1 MARRNVWTTE
11 ETRELLAIIKEL
23 DLMKM
28 FGEERNNK
36 LYQIAENE
44 LKQRGLFDKDA
55 FQIEH
60 KWKNLKR
67 TYHKTKRENYLTESC
82 EFYEELDELMAMKP
96 AASSS
101 KVKDATE
108 RPKRPRAVLENFD
121 LLLTKL
127 AKADRENNEEFFKKQ
142 KDLVDYEFD
151 LYTHDERQYTTK
163 VSQMLNRN
171 MNDFCIKAHQILI
184 QEGVV
189 EPIVQ
194 NEGEVSSLEEV
205 QDEQVLAQTEQIMLM
220 EHQPVIKKEIVKEF
234 YQTWREEEPL

>member
-28 FGEERNNK
+28 FGEERNTK
-36 LYQIAENE
+36 LYQIAEDE
-44 LKQRGLFDKDA
+44 LKHRGFYYKDA

-96 AASSS
+96 TTTTSKARGEAS
-101 KVKDATE
+101 D

-127 AKADRENNEEFFKKQ
+127 AKVERENNDEFFKKQ

-151 LYTHDERQYTTK
+151 LYTHDERQYTAK

-171 MNDFCIKAHQILI
+171 MNDFCVKASQILL
-184 QEGVV
+184 QEGIV
-189 EPIVQ
+189 EKIVD
-194 NEGEVSSLEEV
+194 EVEDAPNMEDPKET
-205 QDEQVLAQTEQIMLM
+205 QDLEQIMVM
-220 EHQPVIKKEIVKEF
+220 EQQPVVKKEIVKEF
-234 YQTWREEEPL
+234 YQTWREEEPF

>member
-1 MARRNVWTTE
+1 MARRNVWTKE
-11 ETRELLAIIKEL
+11 ETRELLVIIKEL
-23 DLMKM
+23 ELMKL
-28 FGEERNNK
+28 FGEERNTK

-44 LKQRGLFDKDA
+44 MKVRGFFDKDA

-67 TYHKTKRENYLTESC
+67 AYHKTKRENYLTESC
-82 EFYEELDELMAMKP
+82 EFYEELDELMSMKPP
-96 AASSS
+96 AASAKSRE
-101 KVKDATE
+101 ATD

-127 AKADRENNEEFFKKQ
+127 AKVERENNEEFFKKQ

-151 LYTHDERQYTTK
+151 LYTNDERQYTTR

-171 MNDFCIKAHQILI
+171 MNDFCVKAQQILL

-189 EPIVQ
+189 DKIVD
-194 NEGEVSSLEEV
+194 EEEEATCMV
-205 QDEQVLAQTEQIMLM
+205 GSKDMQELSATEQIMLI
-220 EHQPVIKKEIVKEF
+220 EHPTVKKEIVKEF
-234 YQTWREEEPL
+234 YQTWREEEPF